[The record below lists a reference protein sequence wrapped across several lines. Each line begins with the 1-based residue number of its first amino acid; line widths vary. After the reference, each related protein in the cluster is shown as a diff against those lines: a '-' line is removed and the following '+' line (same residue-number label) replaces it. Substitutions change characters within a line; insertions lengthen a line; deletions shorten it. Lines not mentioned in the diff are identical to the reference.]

1 MLSFAQ
7 PIDAWKHE
15 LFDTVDAGFTV
26 AAKDG
31 KLSGKTSEGSD
42 FTLDIDA
49 AGGSKSRGTLT
60 VLGK

>member
-1 MLSFAQ
+1 MQ
-7 PIDAWKHE
+7 
-15 LFDTVDAGFTV
+15 TAGFTV